1 LLLQVL
7 KCTPPTAGIAA
18 AVGWKLK
25 LPSADDEEDDEK
37 DEEEDD
43 EDEDEDEENACNGKK
58 TEGEEEEESVSGK

>member
-25 LPSADDEEDDEK
+25 LPSADDEADEEK
-37 DEEEDD
+37 DEEDDD
-43 EDEDEDEENACNGKK
+43 EDEDDENACNGKK
-58 TEGEEEEESVSGK
+58 TEGEEEEESVSGI